1 MLKHLSTHALV
12 TSAALL
18 FAGCGATEQ
27 QAPETEQAPAPM
39 TQQSELIAACVDT
52 EELAEAAEH
61 SCIHAE
67 NGPFESVTAAP
78 LGGPSFVDVSAA
90 HTAYNVTLPAIS
102 YRQWTL
108 GYAGSVIFTPEEST
122 EYAFLTS
129 GYRAVRVVNA
139 ATNEEVG
146 LECHY
151 AVPQEVC
158 GSLRSAVT
166 ADLEGGIDYRVDF
179 AAVVPQ
185 PASFLLVIE
194 ETGHAHAEE

>member
-1 MLKHLSTHALV
+1 
-12 TSAALL
+12 LL
-18 FAGCGATEQ
+18 TLLLAGCGAPEDVV
-27 QAPETEQAPAPM
+27 PETAPI
-39 TQQSELIAACVDT
+39 TQQSELLAACVDT
-52 EELAEAAEH
+52 EALAEAAEH
-61 SCIHAE
+61 SCTHAE
-67 NGPFESVTAAP
+67 AGPFESVTAAP
-78 LGGPSFVDVSAA
+78 LGGPSFVDVSVE
-90 HTAYNVTLPAIS
+90 HTAYNVTLPAIT
-102 YRQWTL
+102 YRQWTF

-129 GYRAVRVVNA
+129 GYRAVRIVNA

-151 AVPQEVC
+151 SVPQEVC

-185 PASFLLVIE
+185 PATFLLVIE
-194 ETGHAHAEE
+194 ETGHDHAEE

>member
-1 MLKHLSTHALV
+1 M
-12 TSAALL
+12 
-18 FAGCGATEQ
+18 
-27 QAPETEQAPAPM
+27 
-39 TQQSELIAACVDT
+39 DT

-61 SCIHAE
+61 SCTHAE
-67 NGPFESVTAAP
+67 YGPFESVTAAP
-78 LGGPSFVDVSAA
+78 LGGPSFVDVSVE
-90 HTAYNVTLPAIS
+90 HTAYNVTLPAIT
-102 YRQWTL
+102 YQRWTL

-151 AVPQEVC
+151 SVPQEVC

-185 PASFLLVIE
+185 AASFLLVIE
-194 ETGHAHAEE
+194 ETGHAHSEE